1 MTNYWIHFEE
11 KFNSQKEC
19 KSTIDWTPGQTYLG
33 PNWKRLILF
42 KETNKYDADG
52 AGWDNA
58 VAGLQIMISCPK
70 GWGTHT
76 PKCFLNHHHHR
87 QHFTQ
92 PTSQPPSPPPLPK
105 CPPPLTE
112 IFLLILIVWV
122 AFRAWLNPNEGNV
135 GSLPVTSTH
144 LHRLETGEVNQ
155 CDARPN
161 MAK

>member
-1 MTNYWIHFEE
+1 ML
-11 KFNSQKEC
+11 
-19 KSTIDWTPGQTYLG
+19 KSFDE
-33 PNWKRLILF
+33 F
-42 KETNKYDADG
+42 KETNKYDADR

-92 PTSQPPSPPPLPK
+92 PPPLPK

-161 MAK
+161 MAKWFYYSISSHCQELNCTGQIKSSKLFLPDEMDVFCHFYSV